1 MTNIST
7 FHAAQLMA
15 RDASQSFAATP
26 MGTLG
31 NQKFQLNGGT
41 QARSP
46 EGALRKFFMV
56 LKKAPSVIFSSAAER
71 AAIREKGQE
80 LRAMKRCGHL
90 FGKLTADLAEP
101 GNAASVAKTLARMG
115 ASVPQGQGA
124 KAAWGPMLEKTLGL
138 VTDQDRLD
146 VLAGVRAMK
155 DACAKPGGVALTNAG
170 MMILDHIERTLVTE
184 GGVKGTGQAGT
195 AGTAPAVANT
205 LASSATQGVPAVKL
219 TQTDTGSPVA
229 PSKPSP
235 LNLSESAK
243 TSPPIP
249 PRPPGFVSSPRMKPA
264 GPSPTVPPRPAG
276 HASTP
281 TVKSA
286 DAKPADAEP
295 ALQKPV
301 PSRKSRVADIV
312 RQIAEA
318 ALKEQEKAAS
328 SGIKASGSAASRA
341 GVGAAPVRVK

>member
-15 RDASQSFAATP
+15 RDANQSFAATP

-31 NQKFQLNGGT
+31 NQKFLLTGGT
-41 QARSP
+41 PARSP

-90 FGKLTADLAEP
+90 FGKLTADMADP
-101 GNAASVAKTLARMG
+101 SNAASVAKTLARMG

-138 VTDQDRLD
+138 VTDRDRQD
-146 VLAGVRAMK
+146 VLAGVLAMK
-155 DACAKPGGVALTNAG
+155 EACAKPGGVALTNAG
-170 MMILDHIERTLVTE
+170 MMILDQIERTLVTE
-184 GGVKGTGQAGT
+184 NGAKGAGQTGAAGT
-195 AGTAPAVANT
+195 ASAVANKP
-205 LASSATQGVPAVKL
+205 ADSATQEVPAVKL
-219 TQTDTGSPVA
+219 TRTDAGSPVT

-235 LNLSESAK
+235 LNLSESAV
-243 TSPPIP
+243 TRPPIP
-249 PRPPGFVSSPRMKPA
+249 PRPPGYVASPPTKPA

-276 HASTP
+276 HASSSKVAST
-281 TVKSA
+281 
-286 DAKPADAEP
+286 DAKPSGAETAP
-295 ALQKPV
+295 QKPL
-301 PSRKSRVADIV
+301 PAQKSRVAEIV

-328 SGIKASGSAASRA
+328 ASKVPGSVAPRA
-341 GVGAAPVRVK
+341 GVSATSVRVK